1 MKLYHGSNVAIVE
14 VNLSKSKTFKDF
26 GKGFYLS
33 DNVEQAFEMA
43 KFKVSLFKGEPIVT
57 SFECD
62 QEGMYSSSL

>member
-14 VNLSKSKTFKDF
+14 VNLSKSKLFKDF

-43 KFKVSLFKGEPIVT
+43 KFKVSLFKG
-57 SFECD
+57 
-62 QEGMYSSSL
+62 